1 MRSRTALLMFLLAV
15 GVAVA
20 VWLKWSGVAHAAPPE
35 NPDLTA
41 GGTRT
46 PGTADFNLGPTGA
59 RGWVW
64 GKKCGSY
71 DSRQILVTEVAE
83 DSPAVGVLQVDD
95 VIVGIDGRP
104 FAEDARRAFGRAI
117 GKAEETGKLPLLLWR
132 DGQQD
137 KVTLALRVLGAYS
150 DTWPYDCEKSRR
162 ILAQGCRWIA
172 QTELKSIPGDVN
184 ALALLASGDP
194 EYLPIVKQYARSTAP
209 PDFELDFTQARGHIS
224 WGFGY
229 RAIFLS
235 EYYLA
240 TGDEYV
246 LPALRQY
253 AHEIAR
259 MQSAVGTWGHRGA
272 DLEFNKG
279 QTHGRLGGYGAV
291 NAAGLP
297 CFVGMIL
304 ARKCGIDDDREINDA
319 IERSRRFFAFFANRG
334 SIPYGFHPPRLS
346 EHDDNG
352 KNCMAAIAFDLL
364 ETATETRHFSR
375 WALAS
380 YDSRE
385 LGHTGNFFGYL
396 WGPPGVAR
404 IGPAALTAFMRQ
416 QQWYY
421 DLARDHRGRFHYQGQ
436 AGAGRQNYSGWD
448 CTGVYLMA
456 YTLPLQK
463 TYFSGRGVREANV
476 LDRQAIA
483 DSIQAGR
490 GYTTWDQG
498 HAYYSDKSVDE
509 LLKTLRSWS
518 AMTRHR
524 AAKALVEKPGDHSP
538 RLIELLQSDD
548 DNAQYGACQA
558 IQRIGAPCEAAV
570 DALAGLLDE
579 RDPWLRV
586 NAAQALAAIG
596 GDGARKAA
604 PQLLALLANEDP
616 TDTLMVESRF
626 VGEALFSRR
635 GAGGKPGLLA
645 ESIDGVD
652 KQELLDLVRKI
663 LRHPNGRA
671 RGNVTSLYK
680 LMVPQELK
688 PIMPDIIASIEQPAW
703 SVMFSNGVRE
713 DGLAFLAEH
722 HIAEGLPQLMQIM
735 DPDNP
740 RGNEGYWF
748 APRVVK
754 YFEHYRGAA
763 KPYLPKLKENAARYR
778 DNRMLEKNERF
789 HEQMQKTIELIEND
803 DDPPKLVSW
812 RDLQP

>member
-1 MRSRTALLMFLLAV
+1 MRMRTVLFGFWLAV
-15 GVAVA
+15 GVFGG
-20 VWLKWSGVAHAAPPE
+20 LAAPALAAAPLA
-35 NPDLTA
+35 PDLTA

-64 GKKCGSY
+64 GRKCGSY
-71 DSRQILVTEVAE
+71 DSRQILVTEVAQ
-83 DSPAVGVLQVDD
+83 DSPAAGVLAVGD
-95 VIVGIDGRP
+95 VILGIDGRP
-104 FAEDARRAFGRAI
+104 FAEDARRSFGRAI
-117 GKAEETGKLPLLLWR
+117 AKAEETGKLPLVMWR
-132 DGQQD
+132 SG
-137 KVTLALRVLGAYS
+137 KRLNVALKLQVLGAYS
-150 DTWPYDCEKSRR
+150 DTWPYDCAKSRR
-162 ILAQGCRWIA
+162 ILAQGCEWIA
-172 QTELKSIPGDVN
+172 STELNFIPGDVN
-184 ALALLASGDP
+184 ALALLASGDLK
-194 EYLPIVKQYARSTAP
+194 YLPIVKKYARSVGP
-209 PDFELDFTQARGHIS
+209 PDLQLEFPKVGGHIS

-229 RAIFLS
+229 RTIFLA

-240 TGDEYV
+240 TGDDYV

-272 DLEFNKG
+272 DPNLNQGKI
-279 QTHGRLGGYGAV
+279 HGRLGGYGAV

-304 ARKCGIDDDREINDA
+304 ARKCGINDDQEINNA
-319 IERSRRFFAFFANRG
+319 IDRSRRFFAFFANKG

-364 ETATETRHFSR
+364 ETNGETRHFSR

-404 IGPAALTAFMRQ
+404 IGPAALSAFLKK

-436 AGAGRQNYSGWD
+436 VGAGRQNYSGWD
-448 CTGVYLMA
+448 CTGAYLMA
-456 YTLPLQK
+456 YALPLQK
-463 TYFSGRGVREANV
+463 TRFSGRGVRKENV
-476 LDRQAIA
+476 LPERAVAQ
-483 DSIQAGR
+483 SILAGR

-498 HAYYSDKSVDE
+498 HAYYSAKSVDE
-509 LLKTLRSWS
+509 LLETLHGWS

-524 AAKALVEKPGDHSP
+524 AAKALAEKPGDHTP
-538 RLIELLQSDD
+538 KLIEMLLGDD
-548 DNAQYGACQA
+548 RDAKYGACQA
-558 IQRIGAPCEAAV
+558 IQRIGGPCEPAV
-570 DALAGLLDE
+570 DALTGRLDE
-579 RDPWLRV
+579 EDLWLRV

-596 GDGARKAA
+596 GDKARKAA
-604 PQLLALLANEDP
+604 PKLLELLANEDP
-616 TDTLMVESRF
+616 TDALMIESRF

-645 ESIDGVD
+645 QTIDGAD
-652 KQELLDLVRKI
+652 RRELLAAARRI

-671 RGNVTSLYK
+671 RGNVTSLYRT
-680 LMVPQELK
+680 MTPQELK
-688 PIMPDIIASIEQPAW
+688 PIMPDIIAAIERPAW

-722 HIAEGLPQLMQIM
+722 HIQEGLPQLMKIM
-735 DPDNP
+735 DPDGP

-754 YFEHYRGAA
+754 YFQHYRGAA
-763 KPYLPKLKENAARYR
+763 EPYLPQLKEYAARYR
-778 DNRMLEKNERF
+778 TNRMLQKNDRF
-789 HEQMQKTIELIEND
+789 HEQMRKTIEMIEND
-803 DDPPKLVSW
+803 DNPPRLVSW
-812 RDLQP
+812 KAF

>member
-1 MRSRTALLMFLLAV
+1 MGTRTVLLGGWLAV
-15 GVAVA
+15 GVAMG
-20 VWLKWSGVAHAAPPE
+20 VWGGRVGPAFAAPPAI
-35 NPDLTA
+35 PDLTA

-64 GKKCGSY
+64 GKRCGSY

-83 DSPAVGVLQVDD
+83 DSPAAGVLEVGD
-95 VIVGIDGRP
+95 VILGVHGQP
-104 FAEDARRAFGRAI
+104 FTEDARRSVGRAI
-117 GKAEETGKLPLLLWR
+117 GKAERTGKLPLLIWR
-132 DGQQD
+132 DGRQT
-137 KVTLALRVLGAYS
+137 KVTLALKVLGAYS
-150 DTWPYDCEKSRR
+150 DAWPYDCEKSRR
-162 ILAQGCRWIA
+162 ILAQGCEWIA
-172 QTELKSIPGDVN
+172 STELKSIPGDVN
-184 ALALLASGDP
+184 ALALLASGEP
-194 EYLPIVKQYARSTAP
+194 KYLPIVKEYARSTAP
-209 PDFELDFTQARGHIS
+209 PDFELDFSRARGHIS

-229 RAIFLS
+229 RAVFLS

-272 DLEFNKG
+272 DPEFNKG
-279 QTHGRLGGYGAV
+279 QIHGRLGGYGAV

-304 ARKCGIDDDREINDA
+304 ARKCGIDDDQEINDA
-319 IERSRRFFAFFANRG
+319 IERSRRFFAFFADRG

-364 ETATETRHFSR
+364 ETDGHTRHFAR

-404 IGPAALTAFMRQ
+404 IGPAALTAFMQQ

-436 AGAGRQNYSGWD
+436 VGAGRQNYSGWD

-456 YTLPLQK
+456 YALPLRK
-463 TYFSGRGVREANV
+463 TYFSGRGVRETNV
-476 LDRQAIA
+476 LDQQAVTE
-483 DSIQAGR
+483 SIQAGR

-498 HAYYSDKSVDE
+498 HAYYSAMSAAE

-524 AAKALVEKPGDHSP
+524 AAKALAEKPGDHTP
-538 RLIELLQSDD
+538 QLVEMLQRGGA
-548 DNAQYGACQA
+548 NARYGACQA

-570 DALAGLLDE
+570 DALIERLDE
-579 RDPWLRV
+579 QDPWLRV
-586 NAAQALAAIG
+586 NVAQALAAIG
-596 GDGARKAA
+596 GDRARKAA
-604 PQLLALLANEDP
+604 PRLLELLANEDP
-616 TDTLMVESRF
+616 TDTLMIESRF

-652 KQELLDLVRKI
+652 KQEMLAIVRKI

-680 LMVPQELK
+680 LMTPQELK
-688 PIMPDIIASIEQPAW
+688 PIMPDIVAAIERPAW

-713 DGLAFLAEH
+713 DGLAFLAEN
-722 HIAEGLPQLMQIM
+722 HIEEGLGQLMQIM
-735 DPDNP
+735 DPDSP

-754 YFEHYRGAA
+754 YLQHYRGAA
-763 KPYLPKLKENAARYR
+763 KPYLPKLKENAAKYR
-778 DNRMLEKNERF
+778 ANRMLEKNERF
-789 HEQMQKTIELIEND
+789 HEQMQQTIELIEND
-803 DDPPKLVSW
+803 DDPPKLISW
-812 RDLQP
+812 KEL